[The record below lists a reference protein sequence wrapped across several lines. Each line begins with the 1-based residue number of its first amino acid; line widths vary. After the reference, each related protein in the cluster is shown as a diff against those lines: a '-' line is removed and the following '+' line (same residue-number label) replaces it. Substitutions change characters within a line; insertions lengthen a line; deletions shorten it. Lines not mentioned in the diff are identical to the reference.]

1 MNIRSGQGRF
11 GGKAKYQLG
20 QWWNINTGAWQQCNS
35 EKYTS
40 TGIPGSLAKGSNPIA
55 IASRRNSVFE
65 GMLIQ
70 CRQELM
76 SIKT

>member
-20 QWWNINTGAWQQCNS
+20 QWWNIYTGAWQQCNSLTVQQCNS

-40 TGIPGSLAKGSNPIA
+40 TSIPGSMAKGSIPIA
-55 IASRRNSVFE
+55 IASRRNSV
-65 GMLIQ
+65 
-70 CRQELM
+70 
-76 SIKT
+76 